1 MSFILRHIMLQVGDF
16 CNQWEMTIQLFRS
29 LSHHLEHVLLLGSF
43 LTVITTVLELRTLNT
58 QLGTINRHMTLY
70 HAGVCRTVYP
80 VRTKFFLCAFFRR
93 LLPLVKKG
101 KTTNLLSSL
110 SSLR

>member
-1 MSFILRHIMLQVGDF
+1 MLQVGDF

-70 HAGVCRTVYP
+70 HAGVVQNCLSSENQVFP
-80 VRTKFFLCAFFRR
+80 VCFFQTSLTFSR
-93 LLPLVKKG
+93 KKG
-101 KTTNLLSSL
+101 RQRTYSL
-110 SSLR
+110 H